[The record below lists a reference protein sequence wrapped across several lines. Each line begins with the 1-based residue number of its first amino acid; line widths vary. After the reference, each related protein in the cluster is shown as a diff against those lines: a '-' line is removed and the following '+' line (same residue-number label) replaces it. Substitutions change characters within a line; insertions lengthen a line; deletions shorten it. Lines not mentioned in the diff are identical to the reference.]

1 MAQTIAEDTI
11 DSVVG
16 LTPGQTTYTARHQRA
31 KVVAATQASEEAL
44 FDPALAGL
52 TLSERLC
59 VALYACRLTPAE
71 ALAKQYAARLVT
83 AGAEASLIAALSSG
97 TLALLQPQPPRL
109 QAMLTFTHALITEPV
124 KADQAALLALK
135 DAGLSTPE
143 IVTLAQLIAFISYQ
157 VRLAAGLT
165 AMKALETRT

>member
-1 MAQTIAEDTI
+1 MAQTITQDTI
-11 DSVVG
+11 DRVVG
-16 LTPGQTTYTARHQRA
+16 LAPGQRTHTIRHQRA
-31 KVVAATQASEEAL
+31 KVVAATQGSEQAL

-52 TLSERLC
+52 TLRERLC
-59 VALYACRLTPAE
+59 VALYACRLTPSE
-71 ALAKQYAARLVT
+71 ALARQYAARLVT
-83 AGAEASLIAALSSG
+83 AGADAPLIAEVSRGSL
-97 TLALLQPQPPRL
+97 TLAGQPRL
-109 QAMLTFTHALITEPV
+109 LAMLNFTHALITEPV

-165 AMKALETRT
+165 AMQALEPRT